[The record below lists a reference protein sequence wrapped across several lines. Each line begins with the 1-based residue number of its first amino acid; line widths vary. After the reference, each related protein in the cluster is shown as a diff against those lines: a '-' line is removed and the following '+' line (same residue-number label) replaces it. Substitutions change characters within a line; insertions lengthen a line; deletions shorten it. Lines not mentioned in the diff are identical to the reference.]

1 MSMSFLWD
9 WWDIARSD
17 VGGLL
22 GTEQSREKYVT
33 GLVDKGVT
41 GLINMGVP
49 ESVFEFAPSTTEPN
63 LIASADRFAE
73 NIPAHIPKFTK
84 GLIELGMNPVE
95 TTKIAHG
102 LLEGGIS
109 NLADTF

>member
-9 WWDIARSD
+9 MWSVA
-17 VGGLL
+17 GGLL
-22 GTEQSREKYVT
+22 GTEQSREDAVT

-41 GLINMGVP
+41 GLTNMGVP

-63 LIASADRFAE
+63 LIKSANIFAE

-84 GLIELGMNPVE
+84 GLIDLGMNPKE
-95 TTKIAHG
+95 TT
-102 LLEGGIS
+102 
-109 NLADTF
+109 